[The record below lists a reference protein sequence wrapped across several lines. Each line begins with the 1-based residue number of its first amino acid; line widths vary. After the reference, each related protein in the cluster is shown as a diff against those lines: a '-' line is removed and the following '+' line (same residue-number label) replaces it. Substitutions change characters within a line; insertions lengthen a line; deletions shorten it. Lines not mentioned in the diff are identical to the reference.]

1 MTNDTSGN
9 LFIADGTA
17 VDIPDET
24 MIMVKARDIKN
35 RLEWLMFC
43 LGQYGFDVML
53 RYDTLRED
61 KNFTVQV
68 GKYPRVDTNDPVG
81 YLLEILQKKKGI

>member
-9 LFIADGTA
+9 FSITDRTA

-24 MIMVKARDIKN
+24 MIMVRAGDIKN
-35 RLEWLMFC
+35 KLEWLMFC
-43 LGQYGFDVML
+43 LGQYGFDVMV
-53 RYDTLRED
+53 RYDALRED

-68 GKYPRVDTNDPVG
+68 GKYPRQDTNDPVG
-81 YLLEILQKKKGI
+81 YLSEILQKKKGI